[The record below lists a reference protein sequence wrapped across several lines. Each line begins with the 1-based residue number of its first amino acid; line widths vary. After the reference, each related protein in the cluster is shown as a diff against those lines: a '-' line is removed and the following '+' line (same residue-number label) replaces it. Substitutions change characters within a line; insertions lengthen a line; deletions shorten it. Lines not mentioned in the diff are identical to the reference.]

1 MRKVVL
7 WIAVLLALSNMV
19 FSQIDSSVDEDVGR
33 GESESN
39 LQTGSGSKTSTRML
53 NKFTFAGE
61 LHMRSQLNMDA
72 TAYTGVDNAELK
84 FTYEFTKYSGI
95 IFDLRFGKF
104 GGQMFG
110 GAWTPKYPTIEHKY
124 VETDHFFA
132 YSDILGELNRD
143 KITGLIF
150 KIGIIN
156 DYTPYLVKKH
166 ALDFGFN
173 TSDALQTDH
182 HNDIW
187 VIDWIFP
194 IHALDKIFPL
204 TVTLRHDADFSRSN
218 NDMSVSLYLDGEG
231 IQFGKSVSMD
241 WNSYYNY
248 QGAALSNGKVVDPG
262 NPSNPIKDPT
272 PETPGDVSGYR
283 IEQHTFG
290 GSLGASY
297 LLNRDMRI
305 GLGVAAD
312 YRKYS
317 SAKEYAGYGVVWRD
331 ANLEEIASREF
342 KLNHLDRVSYMMG
355 VRYTWD
361 RMFRVNLGYGATF
374 DFNGTNGAASKIH
387 RNAVALR
394 GDLLVMNWMEF
405 YTGVSFDLRSTDL
418 VEKEFGHTLIGY
430 ERFGVDAGV
439 VFKAYA
445 HMRVHLGYFWGN
457 MFNGGV
463 EDTHN
468 FRNRQAH
475 FGDVNSG
482 SLGNHFYLK
491 ALFAF

>member
-1 MRKVVL
+1 MKKVIL
-7 WIAVLLALSNMV
+7 WITMLLAFSNIV
-19 FSQIDSSVDEDVGR
+19 FSQINSGVDEDVGR
-33 GESESN
+33 GGSESDS
-39 LQTGSGSKTSTRML
+39 QASGTEGTSTKIL
-53 NKFTFAGE
+53 NRFKFAGE

-95 IFDLRFGKF
+95 VFDLRFGKF

-110 GAWTPKYPTIEHKY
+110 GDWTPGYPKIEHKY

-150 KIGIIN
+150 KIGVIN

-173 TSDALQTDH
+173 TSDALQTDDH
-182 HNDIW
+182 QDIW

-248 QGAALSNGKVVDPG
+248 QGAALSEGKVTEPG
-262 NPSNPIKDPT
+262 NPSQIIPNPT
-272 PETPGDVSGYR
+272 PETKGDVSGYR

-297 LLNRDMRI
+297 LLNRDMHI
-305 GLGVAAD
+305 GLGVAVD

-317 SAKEYAGYGVVWRD
+317 KAKEYSGYGVSWHNAD
-331 ANLEEIASREF
+331 LEEIAFREF
-342 KLNHLDRVSYMMG
+342 KLTHLDRFTYMTG
-355 VRYTWD
+355 LRYTWD
-361 RMFRVNLGYGATF
+361 RMFRVNIGYGGTF
-374 DFNGTNGAASKIH
+374 DFNGINGASSMLH
-387 RNAVALR
+387 RHVVAFR
-394 GDLLVMNWMEF
+394 GDILVMNWLEF
-405 YTGVSFDLRSTDL
+405 YTGMSFDLRSAEL
-418 VEKEFGHTLIGY
+418 VEKEFGHTLVGY
-430 ERFGVDAGV
+430 ERFGVDSGV

-491 ALFAF
+491 ALFTF